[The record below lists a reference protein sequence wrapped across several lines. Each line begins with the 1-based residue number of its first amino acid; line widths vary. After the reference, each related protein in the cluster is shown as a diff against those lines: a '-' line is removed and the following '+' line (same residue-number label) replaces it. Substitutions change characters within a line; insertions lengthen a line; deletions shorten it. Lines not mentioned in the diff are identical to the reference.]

1 MDRAQACAFWLD
13 PGPPAS
19 EEGLAGETKTRL
31 RAAYTEPHRRYHDM
45 THIADC
51 LGELAAVEGLADE
64 RRLLLAYAIWWH
76 DVVYDPTRS
85 DNEAVS
91 AALAGRD
98 LAALG
103 ESDAT
108 CAEVARLLEL
118 TTGHQ
123 VGEDDP
129 DGALLVSIDLSV
141 LGRPPEAYD
150 AYAAAIRQEYAHV
163 PDAFFRPGRASVL
176 GRILEARPLYPDP
189 TYRARYEDQARSN
202 LSREIAG
209 LS

>member
-1 MDRAQACAFWLD
+1 MNRAQACAFWLD
-13 PGPPAS
+13 SGQPSPS
-19 EEGLAGETKTRL
+19 DGLPGETKARL
-31 RAAYTEPHRRYHDM
+31 RAAYAEPHRRYHDM

-51 LGELAAVEGLADE
+51 LAELAAVEGLADE
-64 RRLLLAYAIWWH
+64 RRLILAYAIWWH

-85 DNEAVS
+85 DNEPAS
-91 AALAGRD
+91 AALARRD

-103 ESDAT
+103 ET
-108 CAEVARLLEL
+108 KTICAEVARLIEL

-123 VGEDDP
+123 VGEADP
-129 DGALLVSIDLSV
+129 DGALLVSIDLAV
-141 LGRPPEAYD
+141 LGRSPEAYD

-163 PDAFFRPGRASVL
+163 PDAFFRPGRAGVL

-189 TYRARYEDQARSN
+189 AYRARYEAQARSN
-202 LSREIAG
+202 LSREIAA